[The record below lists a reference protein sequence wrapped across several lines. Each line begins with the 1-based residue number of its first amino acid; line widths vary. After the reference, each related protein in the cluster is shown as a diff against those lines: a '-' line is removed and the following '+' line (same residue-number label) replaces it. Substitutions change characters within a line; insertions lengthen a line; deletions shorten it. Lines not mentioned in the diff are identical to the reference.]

1 MVDLFSF
8 NLDKFLN
15 PETLLIAL
23 RVVIIVAVGF
33 VLLKIL
39 NFSLGRKIKKR
50 FSQQTAML
58 IKKGIFYAGAF
69 IILVTVLRQLGFK
82 LTALLGAAG
91 IAGIAIGFASQ
102 TSVSNIISGLFLI
115 SEKPFAVGDIIKVGS
130 TMGIILSIDLL
141 SVKIRTFDNLFIRIP
156 NEQLIKQ
163 EVTNV
168 TRFPIRRLN
177 IDVSIAYKDDIG
189 KAQEVLLDVAKN
201 NPYCL
206 DNPEPYFIIKE
217 FGAHGIDL
225 MLGAW
230 FSKPDY
236 TALKNSIMPEIKKR
250 FDREGIEIPF
260 PHVSVYTGSVTEPF
274 PVQVIR
280 EEPNPDKPHSW

>member
-1 MVDLFSF
+1 MLDLFSF

-15 PETLLIAL
+15 PDTLLKIL
-23 RVVIIVAVGF
+23 RVSIIVVAGF

-39 NFSLGRKIKKR
+39 NFSIRKTIKKR
-50 FSQQTAML
+50 FSQQTVML

-69 IILVTVLRQLGFK
+69 IILVTVLRQLGFN

-130 TMGIILSIDLL
+130 TIGIILSIDLL

-177 IDVSIAYKDDIG
+177 IDVGIAYKDDIG
-189 KAQEVLLDVAKN
+189 KVQEVLLDVAKN

-206 DNPEPYFIIKE
+206 DNPEPYFVIKE

-236 TALKNSIMPEIKKR
+236 TSLKNSIMKEIKER

-280 EEPNPDKPHSW
+280 EEPDADKPHS